1 MDCLQETIGGNFPRG
16 LRVVG
21 EVSSVGF
28 SPQGHCYFNLKD
40 KDERK
45 GGKDVQL
52 GAVAF
57 KSVYQSLPF
66 QLKNGT
72 KVVCVGDLEIYPGT
86 GRCQIKTSK
95 IEPVGVGAY
104 ELAKKQVEEKL
115 RREGLF
121 DPRRKRP
128 TPKFPKR
135 VGVVASLTGAAL
147 RDFLSVLGAR
157 SKRVDVVVAQARAQG
172 EGADREIVAA
182 INLLNDRR
190 FELNLDLI
198 VLIRGGGSVEDLW
211 TFNSESVARAI
222 AGSALPV
229 VTGVGHEIDVSV
241 CDLVADLRA
250 LTPTD
255 AAVRLVQLDDARL
268 ASNLDNF
275 RGKMLGAL
283 ERRLDRASERLD
295 FLARS
300 RVFSNPWE
308 TLYEKRARR
317 LDELEARLVASVEKK
332 VAEVEKTCEVL
343 KERLVGRDPRAI
355 LSRGYSVTR
364 RVDDMKILRDP
375 SEVREGQV
383 IETTLAFGKIR
394 SVVIN

>member
-1 MDCLQETIGGNFPRG
+1 M
-16 LRVVG
+16 
-21 EVSSVGF
+21 
-28 SPQGHCYFNLKD
+28 
-40 KDERK
+40 
-45 GGKDVQL
+45 
-52 GAVAF
+52 
-57 KSVYQSLPF
+57 
-66 QLKNGT
+66 
-72 KVVCVGDLEIYPGT
+72 
-86 GRCQIKTSK
+86 
-95 IEPVGVGAY
+95 
-104 ELAKKQVEEKL
+104 
-115 RREGLF
+115 
-121 DPRRKRP
+121 
-128 TPKFPKR
+128 
-135 VGVVASLTGAAL
+135 TGAAL